1 MPAYVSITVNG
12 STQSE
17 LEGNLR
23 EVLVDTNLHLP
34 AMFAITLVDQL
45 DLKTG
50 KLKYTD
56 SDTFQ
61 VGSVV
66 KIEVETDEIPD
77 EPMRIKAVLISGEV
91 TAVEPLFEE
100 DGRPAVRI
108 RGYDR
113 SHHLTR
119 GKKTRTYG
127 DGNPNGQGIDDASI
141 IQTIVGETEG
151 ITSKK
156 VDTSGLSGIKYP
168 YVMQYNQTDLEF
180 LWERARLY
188 GYQVYVDDKTLH
200 FEKADAHRGAESE
213 KPATLRWRYTLRSFQ
228 PRLTLM
234 GQVDRAVVKGWEPDN
249 KQPLE
254 GTGNSDTSK
263 TVPQIGLNEKG
274 GKLAKQALKGEAD
287 EVVLDH
293 PVHTVDEAKAI
304 AAARFAGAES
314 EFIQADGECRVGD
327 PRLIAG
333 RLVTIE
339 DVGERFSGD
348 YYVTEARHL
357 YRRGDY
363 DVSFSVT
370 GRSPNTLTHLLSS
383 DNGHQA
389 GRAFGLV
396 PAKVVSLEDPQ
407 NLGRVQ
413 LMYPW
418 LPKYK
423 DADLSSSWARLANP
437 MGGKERGFFF
447 LPEIDDEVLVGF
459 EHGDVNRPYVLG
471 ALWNN
476 TDKPPTGTAEVLAA
490 DKKTVDQR
498 VLRSRSGHLVVLNDK
513 DKEEQVVITSMSGH
527 TVILDDKQGSESIT
541 IKDKTGK
548 NTMVIDSAKN
558 SMSINVEGD
567 FSVTAKGKITLTST
581 QDLTLDTKAMG
592 NLKSGSNMTVKA
604 TGNLSLQATGMGELK
619 GTASATVDGGPMT
632 TIKGALVKI
641 N

>member
-1 MPAYVSITVNG
+1 MPENLTITVDG
-12 STQSE
+12 QAQPE
-17 LEGNLR
+17 LEGSLR
-23 EVLVDTNLHLP
+23 EVLVDTNLYLP
-34 AMFAITLVDQL
+34 AMFAITLVDEL
-45 DLKTG
+45 DLKTE
-50 KLKYTD
+50 KLKY
-56 SDTFQ
+56 
-61 VGSVV
+61 
-66 KIEVETDEIPD
+66 IPD
-77 EPMRIKAVLISGEV
+77 EMMTVKAVLIIGEV
-91 TAVEPLFEE
+91 TAIEPLFEE

-127 DGNPNGQGIDDASI
+127 DANPTGQGIDDATI
-141 IQTIVGETEG
+141 IQTIVGETQG
-151 ITSKK
+151 ITAKK

-180 LWERARLY
+180 LWDRARLY

-200 FEKADAHRGAESE
+200 FEKADAHRGNAGD
-213 KPATLRWRYTLRSFQ
+213 KPAVLRWRWGLRSFR

-234 GQVDRAVVKGWEPDN
+234 GQVDRAVVKGWEPD
-249 KQPLE
+249 KKSPLE
-254 GTGNSDTSK
+254 GTNNSDSSK
-263 TVPQIGLNEKG
+263 TIPAIGLNKKG
-274 GKLAKQALKGEAD
+274 SQLAKEALKGEAD

-293 PVHTVDEAKAI
+293 PVYTVNEAKAI
-304 AAARFAGAES
+304 AGARFAGAES
-314 EFIQADGECRVGD
+314 EFIQADGECRTGD

-339 DVGERFSGD
+339 GVGERFSGD

-357 YRRGDY
+357 YQRGRY
-363 DVSFSVT
+363 EVSFSVS
-370 GRSPNTLTHLLSS
+370 GRSLNTLSHLLGS
-383 DNGHQA
+383 DNGHQS
-389 GRAFGLV
+389 GRAFGVV

-407 NLGRVQ
+407 DLGRVQ

-423 DADLSSSWARLANP
+423 SADLSSSWARLANP
-437 MGGKERGFFF
+437 MGGADRGFLF

-471 ALWNN
+471 TLWNN
-476 TDKPPTGTAEVLAA
+476 TDKPPTGTAEILAS
-490 DKKTVDQR
+490 DKKKVDQR
-498 VLRSRSGHLVVLNDK
+498 VIRSRSGHLVVLNDK
-513 DKEEQVVITSMSGH
+513 ENEEQVVITSKSGH

-592 NLKSGSNMTVKA
+592 NLKSAGNMTVKA

>member
-1 MPAYVSITVNG
+1 MPTYVTTTVNG
-12 STQSE
+12 SIQRE
-17 LEGNLR
+17 LEADLR
-23 EVLVDTNLHLP
+23 ELVVDTNLHLP
-34 AMFAITLVDQL
+34 AMFAITLVDEF
-45 DLKTG
+45 DRKTS
-50 KLKYTD
+50 KLQYTD
-56 SDTFQ
+56 SDTFK
-61 VGSVV
+61 VGAEV
-66 KIEVETDEIPD
+66 KIELQTDEIPD
-77 EPMRIKAVLISGEV
+77 EVMPVKAVLIIGEV
-91 TAVEPLFEE
+91 TAVEPLFEQ

-119 GKKTRTYG
+119 GKRTRTYG
-127 DGNPNGQGIDDASI
+127 DANPTGQGIDDSAI
-141 IQTIVGETEG
+141 IQTIVQETEG

-156 VDTSGLSGIKYP
+156 VDTSGLSGLKYP

-180 LWERARLY
+180 LWDRARQY
-188 GYQVYVDDKTLH
+188 GYQVYVEDKTLH
-200 FEKADAHRGAESE
+200 FEKADAHRGNASD
-213 KPATLRWRYTLRSFQ
+213 KPATLRWNWGLRSFE

-234 GQVDRAVVKGWEPDN
+234 GQVDRAVVKGWEPDK

-254 GTGNSDTSK
+254 GTGDSDTSK
-263 TVPQIGLNEKG
+263 TIPAIGLNTKG
-274 GKLAKQALKGEAD
+274 SKLAKEVLKGEAD

-293 PVHTVDEAKAI
+293 PVYTVDEASAI
-304 AAARFAGAES
+304 AKARFAGAES
-314 EFIQADGECRVGD
+314 EFIQADGVCRYGD

-333 RLVTIE
+333 RQVTIE
-339 DVGERFSGD
+339 GVGERFSGD

-357 YRRGDY
+357 YQRGRY
-363 DVSFSVT
+363 DVSFGVT
-370 GRSPNTLTHLLSS
+370 GRSPNTLSHLLRG
-383 DNGHQA
+383 DNGHEA

-423 DADLSSSWARLANP
+423 NADLSSSWARLANP
-437 MGGKERGFFF
+437 MGGADRGFFF

-471 ALWNN
+471 TLWNN
-476 TDKPPTGTAEVLAA
+476 TDKPPTGTAEILAS
-490 DKKTVDQR
+490 DKKKVDQR

-513 DKEEQVVITSMSGH
+513 DKEEQVVITSKSGH

-592 NLKSGSNMTVKA
+592 NLKSGGNMTVKA
-604 TGNLSLQATGMGELK
+604 TGNLSLQATGTGEFK
-619 GTASATVDGGPMT
+619 GTTATVDGGPLT

>member
-1 MPAYVSITVNG
+1 MPTNVMITANG
-12 STQSE
+12 K
-17 LEGNLR
+17 LLR
-23 EVLVDTNLHLP
+23 EVEGDLRELLVDTNLHLP
-34 AMFAITLVDQL
+34 AMFAITLVDEL
-45 DLKTG
+45 DRKTG

-56 SDTFQ
+56 SDTFK
-61 VGSVV
+61 VGVEV
-66 KIEVETDEIPD
+66 KIEVETDDVPD
-77 EPMRIKAVLISGEV
+77 EPMPVKAALIIGEI
-91 TAVEPLFEE
+91 TAIEPLFEE
-100 DGRPAVRI
+100 DGRPAIRI

-127 DGNPNGQGIDDASI
+127 DANPTGQGIDEAAI
-141 IQTIVGETEG
+141 IQIIVGETEG
-151 ITSKK
+151 ITGKQ

-180 LWERARLY
+180 LWDRARLY
-188 GYQVYVDDKTLH
+188 GYQVYVEDKTLH
-200 FEKADAHRGAESE
+200 FQKADAHRGAGSD
-213 KPATLRWRYTLRSFQ
+213 KPATLRWNWGLRSFQ

-234 GQVDRAVVKGWEPDN
+234 GQVDRAMVKGWEPDT
-249 KQPLE
+249 KQPIE
-254 GTGNSDTSK
+254 GIGNSDTSK
-263 TVPQIGLNEKG
+263 TIPAIGLGKKG
-274 GKLAKQALKGEAD
+274 SQLAKEALKGVAD

-293 PVHTVDEAKAI
+293 PVHTVNEAKAI

-314 EFIQADGECRVGD
+314 EFIQADGACRYGD

-333 RLVTIE
+333 RQVTIK

-357 YRRGDY
+357 YQRGRY

-383 DNGHQA
+383 DNDHQA

-396 PAKVVSLEDPQ
+396 PAKVTSLEDPQ
-407 NLGRVQ
+407 GLGRVQ

-437 MGGKERGFFF
+437 MGGPDRGFFF

-471 ALWNN
+471 TLWNN
-476 TDKPPTGTAEVLAA
+476 TDKPPTGTAEILAS
-490 DKKTVDQR
+490 DKKKVDQR

-513 DKEEQVVITSMSGH
+513 EKEEQVIITSKSGH

-592 NLKSGSNMTVKA
+592 NLKTGGNMTVKA

-619 GTASATVDGGPMT
+619 GTTATVDGGPMT
-632 TIKGALVKI
+632 TIKGGLVKI